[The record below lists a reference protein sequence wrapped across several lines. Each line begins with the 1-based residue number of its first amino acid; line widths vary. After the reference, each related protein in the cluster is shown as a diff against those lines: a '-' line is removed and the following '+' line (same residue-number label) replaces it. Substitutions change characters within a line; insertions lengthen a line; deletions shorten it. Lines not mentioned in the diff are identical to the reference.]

1 MKIATVT
8 APVATLWSRP
18 DAPRPGVDAAALG
31 PHSDP
36 RSWVAGLD
44 DEGRMYTGVLTQLLH
59 GEQVLVEEVRGDWAR
74 VVATAQPAAKLDP
87 RGYPGW
93 LPLDQ
98 LSVRDT
104 GDGAPAGAVDGA
116 AALAAA
122 RAWRGVTYVWGGLTP
137 YGIDCSGLV
146 HLAFR
151 QLGVTVPRDA
161 SDQRAAVPVVAL
173 GHERP
178 GDLYFFA
185 DATGHI
191 EHVAFVTAAPEPGI
205 RRMLHACSIA
215 GLVVEEQ
222 MKPARTAALAG
233 AGRVVG

>member
-18 DAPRPGVDAAALG
+18 DAPRPGVDAAVLG

-44 DEGRMYTGVLTQLLH
+44 DEGRMYHGVLTQLLH
-59 GEQVLVEEVRGDWAR
+59 GEQVLVEEVRGGWAR

-98 LSVRDT
+98 LSVRES
-104 GDGAPAGAVDGA
+104 GDGAAGAVDRA

-122 RAWRGVTYVWGGLTP
+122 RAWLGVTYVWGGLTP

-161 SDQRAAVPVVAL
+161 SDQRLAVPELPL
-173 GHERP
+173 GSEQP

-185 DATGHI
+185 DARGDI
-191 EHVAFVTAAPEPGI
+191 DHVGFVAAAPRDGT
-205 RRMLHACSIA
+205 RFVLHACSVNGRVI
-215 GLVVEEQ
+215 LEE
-222 MKPARTAALAG
+222 MPPARTAALAG
-233 AGRVVG
+233 AGRVGG